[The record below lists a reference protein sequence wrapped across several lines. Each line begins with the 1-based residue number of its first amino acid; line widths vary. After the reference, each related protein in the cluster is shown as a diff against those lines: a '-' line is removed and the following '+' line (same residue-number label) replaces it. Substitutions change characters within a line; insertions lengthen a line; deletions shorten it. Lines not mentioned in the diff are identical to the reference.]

1 MIKKENPMGRDCSI
15 PFEALVGAVEF
26 VQHINAEKDTEDTKK
41 EKYIGQEEDL
51 RENSVHDA

>member
-1 MIKKENPMGRDCSI
+1 
-15 PFEALVGAVEF
+15 

-51 RENSVHDA
+51 KENSVHDA